1 MKNQK
6 RIVNTNQF
14 VNFIDLI
21 YNFNKEVKGFNI
33 VTRHGEYYSEIM
45 NINDRDV
52 FIMIPEIDGAPYIV
66 AFDDYFFDALSE
78 IIKNDFN
85 GLITIL
91 SLVYKDESKEDIQK
105 ECVWHDAKKDP
116 PEDNI
121 PVLVTF
127 LGYNDKKP
135 YNNEVAYIENG
146 EWHWNCTDELVKV
159 ETDGL
164 VKVEITHWTELP
176 ELPKCYKN
184 KD

>member
-6 RIVNTNQF
+6 RVVNTNQF

-21 YNFNKEVKGFNI
+21 YNFNKEVKGFNL

-45 NINDRDV
+45 NINDKDV
-52 FIMIPEIDGAPYIV
+52 FVMIPENDGVPYIV
-66 AFDDYFFDALSE
+66 NFDDYFFDILSK
-78 IIKNDFN
+78 IIKDDFN

-91 SLVYKDESKEDIQK
+91 SLVYKDEPKEENK
-105 ECVWHDAKKDP
+105 WHNAKKDP
-116 PEDNI
+116 PKDMT
-121 PVLVTF
+121 PVLVTY

-146 EWHWNCTDELVKV
+146 EWYWNC
-159 ETDGL
+159 TDGL

>member
-1 MKNQK
+1 MKNEK
-6 RIVNTNQF
+6 RTVNTNQF

-21 YNFNKEVKGFNI
+21 YNFNKEVKGFNLT
-33 VTRHGEYYSEIM
+33 TRYGEYYSEIM
-45 NINDRDV
+45 NISDRDV
-52 FIMIPEIDGAPYIV
+52 FVMIPEIDGIPYIV
-66 AFDDYFFDALSE
+66 AFDNYFFDTLSK
-78 IIKNDFN
+78 IIEDDFN

-91 SLVYKDESKEDIQK
+91 SLIHKDESKEN
-105 ECVWHDAKKDP
+105 VWHDAKTDP
-116 PEDNI
+116 PKDMT
-121 PVLVTF
+121 PVLVTY

-146 EWHWNCTDELVKV
+146 EWYWNCTD
-159 ETDGL
+159 DL

>member
-1 MKNQK
+1 MKNEK
-6 RIVNTNQF
+6 RTVNTNQF

-21 YNFNKEVKGFNI
+21 YNFNKEVKGFNLA
-33 VTRHGEYYSEIM
+33 TRYGEYYSEIM

-52 FIMIPEIDGAPYIV
+52 FVMIPEIDGVPYIV
-66 AFDDYFFDALSE
+66 AFDNYFFDTLSK
-78 IIKNDFN
+78 IIEDDFN

-91 SLVYKDESKEDIQK
+91 SLINKDESEENK
-105 ECVWHDAKKDP
+105 WHNAKTDP
-116 PEDNI
+116 PEDMT
-121 PVLVTF
+121 PVLVTY
-127 LGYNDKKP
+127 LGYHDKKP

-146 EWHWNCTDELVKV
+146 EWHWNC
-159 ETDGL
+159 TDGL